1 MTTAT
6 AIATVAE
13 IREMITAPSV
23 AAPADDLIACIA
35 ACELE
40 DGHTDLCATLP
51 ALGMEIAVICVPS
64 KTKTV
69 LRAVTKIADIN
80 EKMSTGDIAK
90 SDAVVDI
97 VDMLARIDRNAKQM
111 DVAPAPRKHSAAM
124 EAALDAALA
133 KIEET
138 MTGTVATTDSRYIV
152 DRATGSVSINP
163 EIPESIAAI
172 MPEIWTSLDGVG
184 TCPTMDIPAG
194 WEDAAE
200 IEIEAAERNIVEI
213 MQILGIEEA

>member
-6 AIATVAE
+6 AIATA
-13 IREMITAPSV
+13 
-23 AAPADDLIACIA
+23 
-35 ACELE
+35 
-40 DGHTDLCATLP
+40 
-51 ALGMEIAVICVPS
+51 
-64 KTKTV
+64 
-69 LRAVTKIADIN
+69 
-80 EKMSTGDIAK
+80 
-90 SDAVVDI
+90 
-97 VDMLARIDRNAKQM
+97 
-111 DVAPAPRKHSAAM
+111 
-124 EAALDAALA
+124 
-133 KIEET
+133 
-138 MTGTVATTDSRYIV
+138 ATTDGRYIV
-152 DRATGSVSINP
+152 DRATGSVIINP